1 MSEKSHNDAV
11 KAESSFIKGGQ
22 LDEVEVNAKGGGIG
36 RNQYQARS
44 LRESIEMNR
53 NDVITGNARLS
64 SMTPFYYD
72 QQLRDRRLVVTLHP
86 NAKYAGKT
94 WVPFDSSEC
103 FTHNI
108 LNKGSEYNEKYMYRI
123 KPIATAIASED
134 FLVNVSNSWTDF
146 GRNNPIEDMYN
157 SIKPYASMAKAAI
170 PAADAIANYD
180 YSKSSSSLVKGI
192 GKFINKI
199 SELTKSAGLEGGVD
213 HLTDILNRQLVVQ
226 GTRFSYYSGSTTSF
240 GNLSMKFTVFSDWIW
255 NGTEYAFT
263 TCYEQLEELYDYAM
277 CKYEDVNG
285 SLFGAGAEMI
295 GTAAFDS
302 KTGKDVGNVAKNFIE
317 ENFKWQMPPGG
328 FRADLKSID
337 NIQRGTLK
345 LRINDMY
352 TLENLVITSMN
363 VAYSRIPCK
372 CPLEGDSGK
381 IVPLY
386 ADVTLSLQ
394 PATLYSDTA
403 LKAFSEGRLL
413 SEVDKSEKQ
422 RKEDAEAAA
431 MATHGDIWQ
440 KLMEERVGISDKKDK
455 DK

>member
-180 YSKSSSSLVKGI
+180 YSKSSSSFVKGI

-199 SELTKSAGLEGGVD
+199 SELTKSAGLEGGMD

-352 TLENLVITSMN
+352 TLEN
-363 VAYSRIPCK
+363 
-372 CPLEGDSGK
+372 
-381 IVPLY
+381 
-386 ADVTLSLQ
+386 
-394 PATLYSDTA
+394 
-403 LKAFSEGRLL
+403 
-413 SEVDKSEKQ
+413 
-422 RKEDAEAAA
+422 
-431 MATHGDIWQ
+431 
-440 KLMEERVGISDKKDK
+440 
-455 DK
+455 